1 MATSDPD
8 VPRLVVTG
16 PEEHEGL
23 VFNLSQPELVIGHSD
38 TADIVLDDP
47 YLSRRHALISIDNGV
62 VTVHDLKSTGGTFV
76 NDERLAGPRVLRPGD
91 VVQFADLFLRFES
104 GSSSDV
110 PMAEE
115 AVTQSLSVYPGT
127 DAPQDADTPAPQ
139 DADTDAPQDADTPAP
154 QDADTD
160 APQDADT
167 DAPQDADTDA
177 PQDADTDA
185 PQDADTDAPQD
196 ADTDAPQD
204 ADTDA
209 PQDVDAESTATP
221 PADREPV
228 PEADAPVAASASPA
242 ATPPAS
248 APGRPSEYESL
259 TAALAALYP
268 GRPGTLP
275 DEAGQQDI
283 TDGAGE
289 AGWDAH
295 AVALAVLA
303 DQFGQI
309 TVAAPV
315 GSSEPA
321 QPQAQAATVS
331 LRPEFYYALFRAG
344 LPANG
349 NGLTQA
355 SPALVRAIWRQAS
368 THGVIPQ
375 ALAGDVPGAVASLQA
390 ISAAHALGAVPPVD
404 ISMLR
409 EMLQAT
415 IPEAAQQERLTQL
428 CAEYGGDGAS
438 FWPAAEEAL
447 GAGPVQQLQLMSQLL
462 HLTAGNQPLVAALLA
477 AEPDSPL
484 ASAMDLAAHGYY
496 DAAKWVPVIGA
507 AIPPGIPGAD
517 AGEQASNYAQLL
529 AAQVGIAFPTAVLAD
544 QVRRNVLPIADTP
557 GVATAVANFLTSDQ
571 GRFEIGVEPVEAYI
585 ARTGL
590 TGTPAG
596 VITQVKR
603 LQQAYQL
610 THDDASLAVL
620 LRHNLGSALAVARY
634 DPAGFVRA
642 FAGELGGA
650 ATASAIHAWAGQV
663 FAFAGCRAGLRPCTS
678 RHDAPVKKQWPCS
691 VPRWRAG
698 GRTRCPRR
706 GDPLPRGQA
715 GRSSA
720 RPGRTWGR
728 CSGGG

>member
-8 VPRLVVTG
+8 VPRLVVIG

-23 VFNLSQPELVIGHSD
+23 VFNLSQPEMVIGHSD

-47 YLSRRHALISIDNGV
+47 YLSRRHALISVDNGV

-104 GSSSDV
+104 GSSSDI

-127 DAPQDADTPAPQ
+127 DAPQDI
-139 DADTDAPQDADTPAP
+139 
-154 QDADTD
+154 
-160 APQDADT
+160 
-167 DAPQDADTDA
+167 
-177 PQDADTDA
+177 
-185 PQDADTDAPQD
+185 
-196 ADTDAPQD
+196 
-204 ADTDA
+204 
-209 PQDVDAESTATP
+209 DAESTAAP
-221 PADREPV
+221 PTDREPV

-242 ATPPAS
+242 AARPAS
-248 APGRPSEYESL
+248 ASGRSSEYELL

-283 TDGAGE
+283 TDRTGTT
-289 AGWDAH
+289 GWDAH

-309 TVAAPV
+309 TVPAPV
-315 GSSEPA
+315 ASTEPA
-321 QPQAQAATVS
+321 QTQAQSATVS

-355 SPALVRAIWRQAS
+355 SPAVVRAIWRHAS

-375 ALAGDVPGAVASLQA
+375 ALATDVPGAVASLQA

-404 ISMLR
+404 ISMLG
-409 EMLQAT
+409 EIQLQAT

-447 GAGPVQQLQLMSQLL
+447 GAGPAQQLQLMSRLL

-484 ASAMDLAAHGYY
+484 SSAMDLAAHGYY

-529 AAQVGIAFPTAVLAD
+529 AAQVSIAFPTAVLAD

-557 GVATAVANFLTSDQ
+557 DVATAVANFLTSDQ

-663 FAFAGCRAGLRPCTS
+663 FALS
-678 RHDAPVKKQWPCS
+678 RL
-691 VPRWRAG
+691 
-698 GRTRCPRR
+698 PRR
-706 GDPLPRGQA
+706 SPALYQQA
-715 GRSSA
+715 QRF
-720 RPGRTWGR
+720 R
-728 CSGGG
+728 

>member
-8 VPRLVVTG
+8 VPRLVVIG

-47 YLSRRHALISIDNGV
+47 YLSRRHALISVDNGV

-104 GSSSDV
+104 GSSSDI

-127 DAPQDADTPAPQ
+127 DAPQDADTDPPQDADTGAPQ
-139 DADTDAPQDADTPAP
+139 DADP
-154 QDADTD
+154 
-160 APQDADT
+160 
-167 DAPQDADTDA
+167 
-177 PQDADTDA
+177 
-185 PQDADTDAPQD
+185 
-196 ADTDAPQD
+196 
-204 ADTDA
+204 DA
-209 PQDVDAESTATP
+209 PQDVDAGSTATP

-228 PEADAPVAASASPA
+228 PGADAPVAASASSA

-283 TDGAGE
+283 TDRAGE
-289 AGWDAH
+289 TGWDAH

-309 TVAAPV
+309 TVPAPV

-375 ALAGDVPGAVASLQA
+375 ALAGDVPGAMASLQA

-404 ISMLR
+404 ISMLG

-484 ASAMDLAAHGYY
+484 ASAMDLAAHRYY

-557 GVATAVANFLTSDQ
+557 DVATAVANFLTSDQ
-571 GRFEIGVEPVEAYI
+571 GQFEIGVEPVEAYI

-634 DPAGFVRA
+634 DPAAFVRA
-642 FAGELGGA
+642 FADELGGA

-663 FAFAGCRAGLRPCTS
+663 FALS
-678 RHDAPVKKQWPCS
+678 RL
-691 VPRWRAG
+691 
-698 GRTRCPRR
+698 PRR
-706 GDPLPRGQA
+706 SPALYQQA
-715 GRSSA
+715 QRF
-720 RPGRTWGR
+720 R
-728 CSGGG
+728 

>member
-8 VPRLVVTG
+8 VPRLVVIG

-23 VFNLSQPELVIGHSD
+23 AFNLSQPELVIGHSD

-47 YLSRRHALISIDNGV
+47 YLSRRHALISVDNGV

-76 NDERLAGPRVLRPGD
+76 NDERLGGPRVLRPGD

-104 GSSSDV
+104 GSSSDI

-127 DAPQDADTPAPQ
+127 DAPQDADTDP
-139 DADTDAPQDADTPAP
+139 
-154 QDADTD
+154 
-160 APQDADT
+160 
-167 DAPQDADTDA
+167 
-177 PQDADTDA
+177 
-185 PQDADTDAPQD
+185 
-196 ADTDAPQD
+196 
-204 ADTDA
+204 

-221 PADREPV
+221 PADHEPV
-228 PEADAPVAASASPA
+228 PEADAPVAASASA
-242 ATPPAS
+242 TATPSAS
-248 APGRPSEYESL
+248 APGRSSEYESL

-275 DEAGQQDI
+275 AEAGQQDI
-283 TDGAGE
+283 TDRAGTT
-289 AGWDAH
+289 GWDAH

-309 TVAAPV
+309 TVPAPV

-321 QPQAQAATVS
+321 QPQAQPAAIS

-344 LPANG
+344 LPANED
-349 NGLTQA
+349 GLTQA
-355 SPALVRAIWRQAS
+355 SPAVVRAIWRQAS

-375 ALAGDVPGAVASLQA
+375 ALATDVPGAVASLQA

-404 ISMLR
+404 ISMLG

-428 CAEYGGDGAS
+428 CAEYGGNGAS

-447 GAGPVQQLQLMSQLL
+447 GTGPMKQLQLISRLL
-462 HLTAGNQPLVAALLA
+462 HLTAGDEPLVAALLA
-477 AEPDSPL
+477 AEADSPL
-484 ASAMDLAAHGYY
+484 TSAMDLAAHGYY
-496 DAAKWVPVIGA
+496 DAATWVPVIGA

-544 QVRRNVLPIADTP
+544 QVRRNILPIADTP
-557 GVATAVANFLTSDQ
+557 DVATAVANFLTSDQ

-663 FAFAGCRAGLRPCTS
+663 FALS
-678 RHDAPVKKQWPCS
+678 RL
-691 VPRWRAG
+691 
-698 GRTRCPRR
+698 PRR
-706 GDPLPRGQA
+706 SPALYQQA
-715 GRSSA
+715 RRS
-720 RPGRTWGR
+720 R
-728 CSGGG
+728 